1 MKASKA
7 GVSDAPEAG
16 LSRWADFDEVDPG
29 VLRSGSGLKKWRQVA
44 AGVLPAGLAE
54 MDFPVA
60 EPIREGLRRFLAEGM
75 LGYPYWPDGSP
86 LREAF
91 AERMAKRYGWR
102 PRPEAVREFATV
114 TQGVHLAL
122 HLGTEPGDAVAVH
135 TPVYGPFRDG
145 LARMGRRLIPIP
157 LRESPQGWGWDP
169 DLLVRAVVESGCR
182 ALVLVNPHN
191 PTGRVFR
198 RSELTELAEL
208 AERHDL
214 LVISDEIHADLTH
227 APHRHIPFASLGPEI
242 ERRTVTLTS
251 ATKAFNLAGARCAVG
266 HLGPARLRAAVD
278 EQPVELYG
286 ALNALG
292 VHASLLAWTEG
303 DAWLTAVRKH
313 LAVVRD
319 RLAATLADRLPQIG
333 HHPPE
338 GSYLAWLDCRALGLG
353 EDPAAR
359 FRARGDIDLSPGPG
373 FGPGGDG
380 FVRLNFATS
389 GPVLDQLLERLVRC
403 AADGA
408 GAVPPLPAG
417 PRLPAAPHLPT
428 LAHLPAAPHLP
439 GGPRGSVVPGAVSEE
454 FAC

>member
-1 MKASKA
+1 MKASKVGA
-7 GVSDAPEAG
+7 SDSPEAG
-16 LSRWADFDEVDPG
+16 LSRLVDFDEVDPG

-86 LREAF
+86 LRDAF
-91 AERMAKRYGWR
+91 AERMATRYGWR
-102 PRPEAVREFATV
+102 PQPGAVREFATV

-145 LARMGRRLIPIP
+145 LARMGRRLVPIP
-157 LRESPQGWGWDP
+157 LRERPQGWFWDP
-169 DLLVRAVVESGCR
+169 DMLARAVVDRGCR

-191 PTGRVFR
+191 PTGRVFH
-198 RSELTELAEL
+198 RSELLELAEL

-242 ERRTVTLTS
+242 ERRTVTFTS

-266 HLGPARLRAAVD
+266 HLGPALLRAAVD

-286 ALNALG
+286 AVNALG

-303 DAWLTAVRKH
+303 DAWLAAVRQH
-313 LAVVRD
+313 LAGVRD
-319 RLAATLADRLPQIG
+319 RLATTLADRLPQIG

-338 GSYLAWLDCRALGLG
+338 GSYLAWLDCRALGWG

-359 FRARGDIDLSPGPG
+359 FRERGDIALSPGPG

-389 GPVLDQLLERLVRC
+389 APVLDQLLERLVRC
-403 AADGA
+403 AAAEA
-408 GAVPPLPAG
+408 GTV
-417 PRLPAAPHLPT
+417 PHLP
-428 LAHLPAAPHLP
+428 AIPHLPAVLPAVAHLP
-439 GGPRGSVVPGAVSEE
+439 GGPRGSAVSGAVPEE
-454 FAC
+454 LSC

>member
-1 MKASKA
+1 MNASEFGASEKADGSA
-7 GVSDAPEAG
+7 EDSPEAG
-16 LSRWADFDEVDPG
+16 LPGLVDFDEVDPG
-29 VLRSGSGLKKWRQVA
+29 VLRSGAGLKKWRQTA

-60 EPIREGLRRFLAEGM
+60 EPIREGLRGLLGESL

-86 LREAF
+86 LREVF
-91 AERMAKRYGWR
+91 AERMAKRYDWR
-102 PRPEAVREFATV
+102 PQPGPVREFATV

-145 LARMGRRLIPIP
+145 LARMGRRLVPIP
-157 LRESPQGWGWDP
+157 LRDTSQGWAWDP
-169 DLLVRAVVESGCR
+169 DLLAKAVADSGCR

-191 PTGRVFR
+191 PTGRVFER
-198 RSELTELAEL
+198 AELLQLAEL

-227 APHRHIPFASLGPEI
+227 APHHHIPFASLGPEI

-251 ATKAFNLAGARCAVG
+251 ATKAFNLAGVRCAVG

-286 ALNALG
+286 AANVLG

-303 DAWLTAVRKH
+303 DAWLSAVRRH
-313 LAVVRD
+313 LAGVRD
-319 RLAATLADRLPQIG
+319 RLTATLADRLPGIA

-338 GSYLAWLDCRALGLG
+338 GSYLAWLDCRALGWG
-353 EDPAAR
+353 DDPAAR
-359 FRARGDIDLSPGPG
+359 FRERGAVELGSGPG
-373 FGPGGDG
+373 FGPGGHG

-389 GPVLDQLLERLVRC
+389 AAVLDELLDRLVRC
-403 AADGA
+403 AAA
-408 GAVPPLPAG
+408 EEPA
-417 PRLPAAPHLPT
+417 
-428 LAHLPAAPHLP
+428 
-439 GGPRGSVVPGAVSEE
+439 
-454 FAC
+454 C